1 MSTWTNDQF
10 MKWLTEARVSSL
22 SQEHLK
28 IEAEKFSGKFEDLD
42 KKTIAK
48 VVENFEKDHK
58 KVHADVSHSI
68 FEELGGLEGKMRG
81 RKDMPPKDYFPQ
93 DQTQLKMIKCENS
106 QTKCEICDVF
116 MSSMVEVT
124 SHIQMKHTDSLKRAF
139 SKEVMAKVSNH
150 TKYLDWLKRN
160 HIVNQITSKHFD
172 KEQKQKQVIVN
183 HDENCFKMI
192 KSGASGEEIIE
203 TQRTIISQQN
213 GIEKKIVK
221 NYQFANITTR
231 TKETENKSGKRKHS
245 EGERKQAKKITNI
258 LDHMS
263 GNDEDREARILSN
276 VIHQKSQ
283 KFAGTLAS
291 YSKELQDKQK
301 FSPEE
306 TASLISGAKLSDN
319 ALKKLRTA
327 ENKVFGHNRFASH
340 KKVVAA
346 REKILP
352 INRF

>member
-1 MSTWTNDQF
+1 M
-10 MKWLTEARVSSL
+10 MWLREARVSSL
-22 SQEHLK
+22 SQEQLK
-28 IEAEKFSGKFEDLD
+28 IEAEKFSRKFEDLD

-48 VVENFEKDHK
+48 VVENFEKEHK
-58 KVHADVSHSI
+58 KMHADVSHSI

-93 DQTQLKMIKCENS
+93 DQTQLKIIKCENS

-124 SHIQMKHTDSLKRAF
+124 SHIQMKHADSLKKAF

-192 KSGASGEEIIE
+192 KGGASGEEIIE
-203 TQRTIISQQN
+203 TQRTIVSHQN

-231 TKETENKSGKRKHS
+231 TKETENESGKRKHS

-263 GNDEDREARILSN
+263 VNDEDREARILSN
-276 VIHQKSQ
+276 VIHQKVCRNVGQ
-283 KFAGTLAS
+283 L
-291 YSKELQDKQK
+291 
-301 FSPEE
+301 
-306 TASLISGAKLSDN
+306 
-319 ALKKLRTA
+319 
-327 ENKVFGHNRFASH
+327 
-340 KKVVAA
+340 
-346 REKILP
+346 
-352 INRF
+352 

>member
-1 MSTWTNDQF
+1 MSSWTNAQF
-10 MKWLTEARVSSL
+10 MMWLREARVSSL
-22 SQEHLK
+22 SQEQLK
-28 IEAEKFSGKFEDLD
+28 IEAEKFSRKFEDLD

-48 VVENFEKDHK
+48 VVENIEKDHK

-124 SHIQMKHTDSLKRAF
+124 SHIQMKHADSLKRAF

-150 TKYLDWLKRN
+150 TKYLDWLERN

-192 KSGASGEEIIE
+192 KGVS
-203 TQRTIISQQN
+203 RRFKTI
-213 GIEKKIVK
+213 
-221 NYQFANITTR
+221 F
-231 TKETENKSGKRKHS
+231 
-245 EGERKQAKKITNI
+245 
-258 LDHMS
+258 
-263 GNDEDREARILSN
+263 N
-276 VIHQKSQ
+276 VH
-283 KFAGTLAS
+283 L
-291 YSKELQDKQK
+291 Y
-301 FSPEE
+301 
-306 TASLISGAKLSDN
+306 
-319 ALKKLRTA
+319 
-327 ENKVFGHNRFASH
+327 VH
-340 KKVVAA
+340 
-346 REKILP
+346 
-352 INRF
+352 

>member
-1 MSTWTNDQF
+1 M
-10 MKWLTEARVSSL
+10 MWLREARVSSL
-22 SQEHLK
+22 SQEQLK
-28 IEAEKFSGKFEDLD
+28 IEAEKFSRKFEDLD

-48 VVENFEKDHK
+48 VVENIEKDHK

-124 SHIQMKHTDSLKRAF
+124 SHIQMKHADSLKRAF

-150 TKYLDWLKRN
+150 TKYLDWLERN

-192 KSGASGEEIIE
+192 KGVS
-203 TQRTIISQQN
+203 RRFKTI
-213 GIEKKIVK
+213 
-221 NYQFANITTR
+221 F
-231 TKETENKSGKRKHS
+231 
-245 EGERKQAKKITNI
+245 
-258 LDHMS
+258 
-263 GNDEDREARILSN
+263 N
-276 VIHQKSQ
+276 VH
-283 KFAGTLAS
+283 L
-291 YSKELQDKQK
+291 Y
-301 FSPEE
+301 
-306 TASLISGAKLSDN
+306 
-319 ALKKLRTA
+319 
-327 ENKVFGHNRFASH
+327 VH
-340 KKVVAA
+340 
-346 REKILP
+346 
-352 INRF
+352 

>member
-1 MSTWTNDQF
+1 M
-10 MKWLTEARVSSL
+10 
-22 SQEHLK
+22 
-28 IEAEKFSGKFEDLD
+28 
-42 KKTIAK
+42 
-48 VVENFEKDHK
+48 
-58 KVHADVSHSI
+58 HADVSHSI

-124 SHIQMKHTDSLKRAF
+124 SHFQMKHTDSLKRAF

-203 TQRTIISQQN
+203 TQRTIVSQQN

-276 VIHQKSQ
+276 VIHQKVCRNVGQ
-283 KFAGTLAS
+283 L
-291 YSKELQDKQK
+291 
-301 FSPEE
+301 
-306 TASLISGAKLSDN
+306 
-319 ALKKLRTA
+319 
-327 ENKVFGHNRFASH
+327 
-340 KKVVAA
+340 
-346 REKILP
+346 
-352 INRF
+352 

>member
-1 MSTWTNDQF
+1 M
-10 MKWLTEARVSSL
+10 
-22 SQEHLK
+22 
-28 IEAEKFSGKFEDLD
+28 
-42 KKTIAK
+42 
-48 VVENFEKDHK
+48 
-58 KVHADVSHSI
+58 HADVSHSI
-68 FEELGGLEGKMRG
+68 FEELGGREGKMRG

-93 DQTQLKMIKCENS
+93 DQTQLKIIKCEKS

-124 SHIQMKHTDSLKRAF
+124 SHIQMKHADSLKRAF

-192 KSGASGEEIIE
+192 KGGASGEEIIE
-203 TQRTIISQQN
+203 TQRTIVTQQN

-231 TKETENKSGKRKHS
+231 TKETENESGKRKHS

-258 LDHMS
+258 LDHLS

-276 VIHQKSQ
+276 VIHQKSP

-301 FSPEE
+301 FSQEE